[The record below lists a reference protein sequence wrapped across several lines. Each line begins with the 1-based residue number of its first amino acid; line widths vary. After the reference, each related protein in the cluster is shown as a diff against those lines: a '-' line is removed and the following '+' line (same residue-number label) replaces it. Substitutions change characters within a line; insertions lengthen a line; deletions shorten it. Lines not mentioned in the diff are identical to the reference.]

1 MSFGQGVHPD
11 AIVTL
16 TTDVIMNRVAANQ
29 NQSQEL
35 RKRYLRKEEI
45 HIVTRKPGG
54 KLMREEP
61 ADYEIVRWEQK
72 LKSKSSRSRAGT
84 GIQRK
89 I

>member
-1 MSFGQGVHPD
+1 
-11 AIVTL
+11 
-16 TTDVIMNRVAANQ
+16 
-29 NQSQEL
+29 
-35 RKRYLRKEEI
+35 
-45 HIVTRKPGG
+45 
-54 KLMREEP
+54 MREEP